1 VVRHGHVGVDLDGTT
16 CGFCLVAGNLWTVTV
31 YWQKGV
37 VGAREGVLTKGELS
51 MYYDELLVSSR
62 GCMQWSNG

>member
-1 VVRHGHVGVDLDGTT
+1 
-16 CGFCLVAGNLWTVTV
+16 VTV